1 MAISHWPKEERPR
14 EKLLLRGASALSDT
28 ELLAIFL
35 RTGLP
40 GITAIDLARNLL
52 DEFGGIGP
60 LLSADQDLFCAGKGL
75 GPAKYSQLHACRELT
90 TRYLKEEL
98 TDNPVFTKPSHVR
111 DYLAIQLRDLK
122 REVFVVL
129 LLDTRHQLLY
139 YREMFQGT
147 IDATSVH
154 PREIVRLALLK
165 DAAAVIVAHNH
176 PSGVAEPSLAD
187 IAITQKI
194 KAALE
199 LMEIRLL
206 DHFIIGRGQ
215 VTSLADTGRM
225 G

>member
-1 MAISHWPKEERPR
+1 MRRQRP
-14 EKLLLRGASALSDT
+14 
-28 ELLAIFL
+28 
-35 RTGLP
+35 
-40 GITAIDLARNLL
+40 
-52 DEFGGIGP
+52 
-60 LLSADQDLFCAGKGL
+60 

-98 TDNPVFTKPSHVR
+98 TDKPVFTKPSHVR

-165 DAAAVIVAHNH
+165 DAAAVIFAHNH